1 MSDAEKVSE
10 GNVGIGTEYRHR
22 IKFMGVEVETHP
34 SVRTYE
40 PPFDLVFGDDGA
52 MVPYETAFHF
62 EPIPGGTRLTVT
74 SESEPKGLINGITRP
89 ILDKAFSRQ
98 IQSDLFSL
106 KEMLEAG
113 VQVRIT

>member
-1 MSDAEKVSE
+1 
-10 GNVGIGTEYRHR
+10 
-22 IKFMGVEVETHP
+22 
-34 SVRTYE
+34 
-40 PPFDLVFGDDGA
+40 
-52 MVPYETAFHF
+52 
-62 EPIPGGTRLTVT
+62 
-74 SESEPKGLINGITRP
+74 LINGITRP